1 MSTTCG
7 TRIRAFGDVLRTRPE
22 RDGTRRG
29 GEMKPPPELTTTRI
43 SDNPLDV
50 AYTNAPLSVSEAAD
64 IYITADINW
73 WKVRA
78 GALTRR
84 RTVHFIEG
92 SMNFERNIVN
102 PSAR

>member
-1 MSTTCG
+1 M
-7 TRIRAFGDVLRTRPE
+7 RIRAFGDVLRTRSGRWNTPRG
-22 RDGTRRG
+22 RDETTPRADDDSYLWQALSTSHIRTRR
-29 GEMKPPPELTTTRI
+29 R
-43 SDNPLDV
+43 
-50 AYTNAPLSVSEAAD
+50 SVSEAAD
-64 IYITADINW
+64 IYATADINW

-84 RTVHFIEG
+84 RTERFIEG